1 MYLRGATQNLR
12 RPRQRLYVRE
22 TVVVPIEIEDMMLKS
37 SYFHKRWRKVKSELL
52 SVWLLKYKMCLS
64 RLKKYLTFK
73 DVAESQR
80 RKSHAKLHP
89 LPDRPIRRAASKL
102 IRKPTNEIER
112 LRRKG
117 DNWTANDLFRF
128 QYSDP
133 EEGTTEERRELCYA
147 WLERLQAIS
156 KKFCYLAWYEA
167 AIYACYYR
175 LAPIIVETEEKR
187 KIWTDVKREYAQIFL
202 MGRRIWRRPSHP
214 SRLRVLYDMAMLCV
228 RFGNVEDDPTSQQ
241 FRESLADAD
250 NFDHRV
256 LDEVEFAKSVD
267 KVTLLE
273 NFVID
278 QFYVNRRSSGSFR
291 SSLRYKKSVE
301 RSPSRKSAVERSPSR
316 KSAVERSPSRKS
328 AMERSPSRKSAV
340 ERSPSRK
347 SAAVD
352 EQEVRPA
359 SSKEAASVEAKPAE
373 PEIDTVGRSVND
385 LTLNSSAADDPSP
398 TCDGAP
404 AAQPGGVSRA
414 SSVRSVASPR
424 LVHFS
429 DDECVEQV

>member
-1 MYLRGATQNLR
+1 
-12 RPRQRLYVRE
+12 
-22 TVVVPIEIEDMMLKS
+22 MMLKS

-228 RFGNVEDDPTSQQ
+228 RFGNVEVIRGAIAFKEIGRGAIAFKEIGRGAIAFEEIGHGAIALKEIGRGAVAFAEVGRCGRAGGSASFQQ
-241 FRESLADAD
+241 R
-250 NFDHRV
+250 
-256 LDEVEFAKSVD
+256 
-267 KVTLLE
+267 
-273 NFVID
+273 
-278 QFYVNRRSSGSFR
+278 GG
-291 SSLRYKKSVE
+291 
-301 RSPSRKSAVERSPSR
+301 
-316 KSAVERSPSRKS
+316 
-328 AMERSPSRKSAV
+328 
-340 ERSPSRK
+340 
-347 SAAVD
+347 
-352 EQEVRPA
+352 
-359 SSKEAASVEAKPAE
+359 
-373 PEIDTVGRSVND
+373 VGRSQAGRAGNRYSGQIRERSD
-385 LTLNSSAADDPSP
+385 AELL
-398 TCDGAP
+398 
-404 AAQPGGVSRA
+404 GGR
-414 SSVRSVASPR
+414 
-424 LVHFS
+424 
-429 DDECVEQV
+429 

>member
-1 MYLRGATQNLR
+1 
-12 RPRQRLYVRE
+12 
-22 TVVVPIEIEDMMLKS
+22 MMLKS

-64 RLKKYLTFK
+64 RLKKCLTFK

-80 RKSHAKLHP
+80 KKSHAKLHP

-112 LRRKG
+112 LKKKG

-133 EEGTTEERRELCYA
+133 EGGTTEERRELCYA
-147 WLERLQAIS
+147 WLERLQAIA
-156 KKFCYLAWYEA
+156 KKYCYLAWYEA

-175 LAPIIVETEEKR
+175 LAPIIVETEEKI

-228 RFGNVEDDPTSQQ
+228 RFGNVEDDPTSRH

-267 KVTLLE
+267 KVTILE

-301 RSPSRKSAVERSPSR
+301 RSPSRKSAV
-316 KSAVERSPSRKS
+316 
-328 AMERSPSRKSAV
+328 
-340 ERSPSRK
+340 
-347 SAAVD
+347 VD

-359 SSKEAASVEAKPAE
+359 PSKDAPPAETKPAE
-373 PEIDTVGRSVND
+373 PEIDTVGKSVDD
-385 LTLNSSAADDPSP
+385 LTLNSPADEPSP
-398 TCDGAP
+398 TCDSAP